1 MSEITIEQFG
11 QIDLK
16 AAKVLE
22 ADRVP
27 GTSRLMRIQV
37 DMGDE
42 QRQLVAGIAE
52 AYEPE
57 ALVGRCIIVVA
68 NLKPARVRGV
78 DSQGM
83 LLAATPEGGQPI
95 LATFDVDVPPGAQVR

>member
-11 QIDLK
+11 QIELK

-22 ADRVP
+22 AERVP
-27 GTSRLMRIQV
+27 GTSRLMKIQV
-37 DMGDE
+37 DLGDE

-95 LATFDVDVPPGAQVR
+95 LATFDVEVPPGAKVR